1 LSNFIRIKTIVLSKI
16 ITPGTYIEENPRF
29 PLSVAEVES
38 AVPAFI
44 GYTEK
49 AIQLINDDLL
59 FVPHRISSLSE
70 FENLFGLSAGTLQ
83 FVLHPSIKLF
93 FENGG
98 SDCFILSIGNYNS
111 TFQKTDFIKGLDEVS
126 KKGEPTLLLFPEAV
140 NLPGNDLYDIQKA
153 ALKQAADLGDRFCIF
168 DLKFADTKEGHDEV
182 VNEFRNNIGTDNLK
196 YGAVYTP
203 HLKMQ
208 GTAIVLPPSAAVAAQ
223 YCTVDRNRGVWK
235 APANVSLSGVNEV
248 IFSINDREQD
258 GLNVDS
264 NAGKSINAI
273 RKFTGKGILI
283 WGARTLA
290 GNDNEWRYVPVRRFF
305 NMVEESV
312 KNACLPFVF
321 EPNDAN
327 TWVRIQSMIENYLTL
342 KWREGALAGA
352 KPENAFYVQIGLGST
367 MTAIDIL
374 EGRMIVEIGMAPI
387 RPAEF
392 IILRFSHKMQES

>member
-1 LSNFIRIKTIVLSKI
+1 MSKI

-29 PLSVAEVES
+29 PPSVAEVES

-49 AIQLINDDLL
+49 AIQVMNDDLL
-59 FVPHRISSLSE
+59 FVPYRISSLSE
-70 FENLFGLSAGTLQ
+70 FENLYGLSAGTLQ
-83 FVLHPSIKLF
+83 FVLHPSIQLF
-93 FENGG
+93 FANGG
-98 SDCFILSIGNYNS
+98 ADCYIVSIGNYNS
-111 TFQKTDFIKGLDEVS
+111 NFQKTDFIKGLDEVS
-126 KKGEPTLLLFPEAV
+126 KKDEPSLLLFPDAI
-140 NLPGNDLYDIQKA
+140 NLPANELYDIQKT

-168 DLKFADTKEGHDEV
+168 DLKFADTKADHDNIV
-182 VNEFRNNIGTDNLK
+182 SEFRNNIGTDNLK
-196 YGAVYTP
+196 YGAAYTP
-203 HLKMQ
+203 YLKVS
-208 GTAIVLPPSAAVAAQ
+208 GTALVLPPSAAVAAQ

-235 APANVSLSGVNEV
+235 APANVSLSGVDEV
-248 IFSINDREQD
+248 VFSINDREQD

-290 GNDNEWRYVPVRRFF
+290 GNDNEWRYVPVRRFY
-305 NMVEESV
+305 NMVGESV
-312 KNACLPFVF
+312 KKASLSFVF

-327 TWVRIQSMIENYLTL
+327 TWVKVKAMIENYLTL
-342 KWREGALAGA
+342 KWREGALTGA
-352 KPENAFYVQIGLGST
+352 KPEHAFYVQIGLGST

-374 EGRMIVEIGMAPI
+374 EGRMIVEIGLAPI

>member
-1 LSNFIRIKTIVLSKI
+1 LSKSN
-16 ITPGTYIEENPRF
+16 TPGIYIEENPGF
-29 PLSVAEVES
+29 PPSVAEVET

-49 AIQLINDDLL
+49 AIQLMNDDLL
-59 FVPHRISSLSE
+59 FIPQRISSLSDYERFFGVSATTVE
-70 FENLFGLSAGTLQ
+70 FI
-83 FVLHPSIKLF
+83 LHRSIKLF

-98 SDCFILSIGNYNS
+98 SDCYIVSIGNYNNHL
-111 TFQKTDFIKGLDEVS
+111 QKTDFVIGLDAIS
-126 KKGEPTLLLFPEAV
+126 KKDEPAILLFPDAV
-140 NLPGNDLYDIQKA
+140 NLPGNELYDIQKV

-168 DLKFADTKEGHDEV
+168 DLKFADTKENHDKI
-182 VNEFRNNIGTDNLK
+182 VNEFRNSIGTDNLK
-196 YGAVYTP
+196 FGGAYTP
-203 HLKMQ
+203 HLKMS
-208 GTAIVLPPSAAVAAQ
+208 GTALVLPPSAAVAAQ

-235 APANVSLSGVNEV
+235 APANVSLRGVDKV
-248 IFSINDREQD
+248 VFSINDREQD

-312 KNACLPFVF
+312 KKACLPFVF

-327 TWVRIQSMIENYLTL
+327 TWVKVKAMIENYLTL

-352 KPENAFYVQIGLGST
+352 KPENAFYVHIGLGKT

-374 EGRMIVEIGMAPI
+374 EGRMIVEIGMAPL

>member
-1 LSNFIRIKTIVLSKI
+1 MSS
-16 ITPGTYIEENPRF
+16 TPGIYIEEIPAF
-29 PLSVAEVES
+29 PPSVAEVET

-49 AIQLINDDLL
+49 AIQLVNDDLR
-59 FVPHRISSLSE
+59 FVPQRISSLPDYE
-70 FENLFGLSAGTLQ
+70 RFFGVSATTVQ
-83 FVLHPSIKLF
+83 FILYPSIKSF

-98 SDCFILSIGNYNS
+98 SDCFIVSIGNYNNNL
-111 TFQKTDFIKGLDEVS
+111 QKSDFIKGLDIVS
-126 KKGEPTLLLFPEAV
+126 KKDEPTMLLFPEAV
-140 NLPGNDLYDIQKA
+140 NLPGIDLYDIQKL

-168 DLKFADTKEGHDEV
+168 DLKFAAAKEDHDIM

-196 YGAVYTP
+196 FGAAYTP
-203 HLKMQ
+203 HLKMS
-208 GTAIVLPPSAAVAAQ
+208 GTGIVLPASAAVAAQ

-235 APANVSLSGVNEV
+235 APANVSLSGVTEV
-248 IFSINDREQD
+248 AFSINDSGQE
-258 GLNVDS
+258 GLNVDV
-264 NAGKSINAI
+264 NAGKSINVI
-273 RKFTGKGILI
+273 RKFTGKGIII

-290 GNDNEWRYVPVRRFF
+290 GNDNEWRYVSVRRFF

-312 KNACLPFVF
+312 KKACLPFVF
-321 EPNDAN
+321 EPNDVN
-327 TWVRIQSMIENYLTL
+327 TWVKIKGMIDNYLIA

-352 KPENAFYVQIGLGST
+352 KPEHAFYVSIGLGKT

-374 EGRMIVEIGMAPI
+374 EGRMIVEIGMAPL